1 MTSDPRAAL
10 STLVAALETHLELSA
25 VRRGENDPAV
35 VTAYNKVADAF
46 VAYDDALLDAYGEV
60 TPLDVYSDEE
70 DDIDDETVLEDDE
83 DFDDDEDDDYD
94 DDLAAGARSGGY
106 VGLDDDEYDVD
117 EDDEDDDTEDED
129 ADDETDADDDRDR
142 G

>member
-10 STLVAALETHLELSA
+10 STLIAALKTHLELSA

-60 TPLDVYSDEE
+60 TPLDVYSDE
-70 DDIDDETVLEDDE
+70 DDEIDDDAVVDDE
-83 DFDDDEDDDYD
+83 EE
-94 DDLAAGARSGGY
+94 GESGGY
-106 VGLDDDEYDVD
+106 LGLDDDEYDVD
-117 EDDEDDDTEDED
+117 DEDDDEDH
-129 ADDETDADDDRDR
+129 DDEFDDDDDDEQDDDEGDR
-142 G
+142 RS